1 MKSQNVVTLPA
12 GRIEGYVVYVGN
24 PSFSGKPSLKIKV
37 NGVPTNVPP
46 GINCEPGD
54 VIATGTPAGVGW
66 SRKPAWFMKP
76 GDVASLSQSDEVAF
90 RVKFEGEIPD
100 KSALYWRGLVFS
112 RLVRS

>member
-1 MKSQNVVTLPA
+1 MQMKSQNVVTLPA

-54 VIATGTPAGVGW
+54 VIAVLKREIVEQQEPIEEETGC
-66 SRKPAWFMKP
+66 
-76 GDVASLSQSDEVAF
+76 
-90 RVKFEGEIPD
+90 
-100 KSALYWRGLVFS
+100 
-112 RLVRS
+112 